1 MEMLRHAQ
9 SRFHHKTAT
18 NLEPE
23 LITLVQNLPHP
34 PGQRLLVVL
43 VQVVRVA
50 LLLHGAEL
58 LADLRPQLQ
67 RLGLHVVQT
76 VRDGLAGRTL
86 LLGQGQALAIKEGIT
101 INV

>member
-1 MEMLRHAQ
+1 MLRHAQ
-9 SRFHHKTAT
+9 SRFHNKTAT

-58 LADLRPQLQ
+58 LADLGPQLQ
-67 RLGLHVVQT
+67 SLGLHMVQT

-86 LLGQGQALAIKEGIT
+86 LLGQGQALAIKGIT